1 MIITCPECKRA
12 YRLDDSQL
20 KSPYQKMRC
29 SGCGHVFVHGGD
41 EAGRATTTEQRLT
54 RGPLSEGPSITP
66 EKPAQKK
73 TRRLLTALIV
83 SIVIVLVLAA
93 GGWYGWMNF
102 VGAGNR
108 WLKLENIEGQETAIK
123 DGKVFLIR
131 GVVANGSTKPRKYL
145 ILKAKIFDRQGE
157 IMWEHLALA
166 GLPLSDDEVRQMQ
179 KSDIEKKVTDFR
191 RSSLSAFVLYP
202 NKEMPF
208 SIVFSDTYSG
218 QPKEF
223 SVEIIESPFL

>member
-41 EAGRATTTEQRLT
+41 EAGRSPITEQRFT

-66 EKPAQKK
+66 EKPAQEK
-73 TRRLLTALIV
+73 TRRLLTALLVCIV
-83 SIVIVLVLAA
+83 VVLLLAA
-93 GGWYGWMNF
+93 GGWYGWMNY

-108 WLKLENIEGQETAIK
+108 WLKLEKIEGQESVIK

-131 GVVANGSTKPRKYL
+131 GVVANGSTKPRKYV
-145 ILKAKIFDRQGE
+145 ILKAKLFDQQGA
-157 IMWEHLALA
+157 IIGEHLALA
-166 GLPLSDDEVRQMQ
+166 GLPLTEGEVRQMD
-179 KSDIEKKVTDFR
+179 KSDIEKKVADFR
-191 RSSLSAFVLYP
+191 KANLISFVLSP

-208 SIVFSDTYSG
+208 SIVFPDTYSG
-218 QPKEF
+218 TPKDF